1 MNGIVLLGPAHIC
14 SFGITLTMPACAP
27 VGRVAAGQYTPVMC
41 ACTGSSG
48 LSCCACRVRRGVLPE
63 SWASIAGPVIVSN
76 LFAYKRFQKSR
87 QILTAISDARN
98 LLFLQH

>member
-1 MNGIVLLGPAHIC
+1 
-14 SFGITLTMPACAP
+14 
-27 VGRVAAGQYTPVMC
+27 
-41 ACTGSSG
+41 
-48 LSCCACRVRRGVLPE
+48 
-63 SWASIAGPVIVSN
+63 